1 MRKIIGAD
9 IQEPEQGGTAFYLI
23 TEDELKD
30 YFGDENIVMKYLV
43 DTKGFDA
50 FNTDDMYGSIFID
63 SDEFVLCVTDG
74 YDIRVGTELVDPETA
89 LEDYDIS
96 ELDEYL
102 KVPTDEIFRRYF
114 SEYEL
119 NPVDI
124 DEVALELLQAG
135 HHLSTIVA
143 DAKDLDL
150 LDD

>member
-1 MRKIIGAD
+1 MKKIIGAD
-9 IQEPEQGGTAFYLI
+9 IQEPEQGGTSFYLI

-30 YFGDENIVMKYLV
+30 YFGNENVVMQYLV
-43 DTKGFDA
+43 DTKGFEA
-50 FNTDDMYGSIFID
+50 FNTDDMFGSAFLD
-63 SDEFVLCVTDG
+63 ADEFVLCVTYG
-74 YDIRVGTELVDPETA
+74 YDIRVGNELVDPETA

-96 ELDEYL
+96 ELDEYV

-119 NPVDI
+119 NPVDM
-124 DEVALELLQAG
+124 DEIALELLQAG

-150 LDD
+150 FEE